1 MIKGVLFDLG
11 GTLVSY
17 SNVETVIET
26 ILTETKQRGLTKLS
40 IEQLKI
46 FYKRAR
52 IEVTENYISKRFYLH
67 ENLFLDTFKKFTEGA
82 SIDADKEFFKWVMER
97 HEFLLI
103 QSFKLIKNAQ
113 KTLIDLNK
121 KNFMIGIVSNI
132 DQSMLEQILINTKIK
147 HLVNFG
153 LSSESAQSC
162 KPDGKIFEIAKRKTG
177 LKKSELLFIGDSI
190 EHDIFGS
197 SKYGIQN
204 VLFSEKNITAPLET
218 GKHYEEPDFSIAD
231 LSELCDLILE
241 LNR

>member
-26 ILTETKQRGLTKLS
+26 ILTETKQRKFTKLS
-40 IEQLKI
+40 LLQLKI
-46 FYKRAR
+46 LYKKATM
-52 IEVTENYISKRFYLH
+52 EVTSNYINKKFYLH
-67 ENLFLDTFKKFTEGA
+67 ENLFIDIFKKFAELA
-82 SIDADKEFFKWVMER
+82 SIDADKEFFRWISER

-121 KNFMIGIVSNI
+121 KNFIIGIVSNI
-132 DQSMLEQILINTKIK
+132 DNSMLEQILIKTNIK
-147 HLVNFG
+147 HLTNFW
-153 LSSESAQSC
+153 LSSETAQSC
-162 KPDGKIFEIAKRKTG
+162 KPDRQIFEVARRKTG
-177 LKKSELLFIGDSI
+177 LRKSELLFVGDSI

-197 SKYGIQN
+197 NKYGIQN
-204 VLFSEKNITAPLET
+204 VLFSEKNITAPLQT
-218 GKHYEEPDFSIAD
+218 GKYHEEPNFSIAD
-231 LSELCDLILE
+231 LADLYNLIYE